1 VDSQRRSKQS
11 DHPFEHELPIRG
23 MNMAVRKK
31 APARKNAPV
40 KKSLPRKAA
49 PKAKAKTKA
58 KARPAPKSKAT
69 LKPKAKSAPRAKAK
83 SAPKAKAKSAPKA
96 KLESAAKPKALAKG
110 KVAQSLATPA
120 REARKAAAMKKA
132 IEQVIAPIESDKA
145 VVDAYMRDL
154 DHPFKAE
161 IEAVRA
167 IILGASPKIT
177 ERIKWNAPSFFY
189 KEDLGAF
196 HPRATEFAHLV
207 LLFPG
212 GAGVPAKSSLL
223 EGTAKDRREAK
234 FHSLGDIETKKRAL
248 EKLVKDWVALRDA

>member
-1 VDSQRRSKQS
+1 M
-11 DHPFEHELPIRG
+11 P
-23 MNMAVRKK
+23 K
-31 APARKNAPV
+31 ATLKAKAKAAAKPKAKPAAKGKATAKPKAKARPV
-40 KKSLPRKAA
+40 AKAKAA
-49 PKAKAKTKA
+49 PKAKPVAKA
-58 KARPAPKSKAT
+58 KA
-69 LKPKAKSAPRAKAK
+69 APRAL
-83 SAPKAKAKSAPKA
+83 S
-96 KLESAAKPKALAKG
+96 
-110 KVAQSLATPA
+110 PA
-120 REARKAAAMKKA
+120 REARKAAAMMKS
-132 IEQVIAPIESDKA
+132 IERVIAPIESDKA

-167 IILGASPKIT
+167 IILGASPKVS

-223 EGTAKDRREAK
+223 EGKAKDRREAK
-234 FHSLGDIETKKRAL
+234 FHSLEDIETKKLAL
-248 EKLVKDWVALRDA
+248 EKLVKAWVALRDA